1 MTELTHQKRTIEE
14 KAKAHMAFEAYL
26 VDLGLRQTK
35 QRRAI
40 LDAVLVLGP
49 HVDAE
54 TIALQA
60 RKIDT
65 SIGLATV
72 YRTLQLMTDAGL
84 LVERQFG
91 KERTQFE
98 FADEEHEHHDHL
110 ICNRCGVIV
119 EFYDE
124 ALEVMQDRIAA
135 QLGFRL
141 TRHRMEMFA
150 DCLKGEACDRNGQA
164 KAKKRT
170 RTP

>member
-1 MTELTHQKRTIEE
+1 MTELTPHKRTVVE
-14 KAKAHMAFEAYL
+14 KSRAHAAFDAYL
-26 VDLGLRQTK
+26 LQLGLRQTK
-35 QRRAI
+35 QRRSI
-40 LDAVLVLGP
+40 LDAVLMLGP

-54 TIALQA
+54 TIAAQA

-98 FADEEHEHHDHL
+98 FADEEHQHHDHL
-110 ICNRCGVIV
+110 ICNRCGAIV
-119 EFYDE
+119 EFYDASLE
-124 ALEVMQDRIAA
+124 ALQDRIAG

-150 DCLKGEACDRNGQA
+150 DCLKSENCERNP
-164 KAKKRT
+164 KAKKKT
-170 RTP
+170 RSP

>member
-1 MTELTHQKRTIEE
+1 MTELTQHKRTADE
-14 KAKAHMAFEAYL
+14 KTRAHGAFEAYL
-26 VDLGLRQTK
+26 LKLGLRQTK
-35 QRRAI
+35 QRRAV

-54 TIALQA
+54 TIAHQS

-98 FADEEHEHHDHL
+98 FADEEHDHHDHL
-110 ICNRCGVIV
+110 ICNRCGAIV

-124 ALEVMQDRIAA
+124 ALEVQQDRIAA
-135 QLGFRL
+135 VLGFRL

-150 DCLKGEACDRNGQA
+150 DCLQGDDCVRIPQA
-164 KAKKRT
+164 NKRKT
-170 RTP
+170 RSP